1 MSLKLPQAYKSKI
14 KGDITKI
21 TSKGQGK
28 IVEWSGQQLLSNILY
43 TYLVK
48 KYKSECYINKL
59 YAFILKKKHMYYLE
73 ETQNNSNIQKCCDD
87 VYECSQRITS
97 DIILIPLTIQYP
109 TSTTTDL
116 VNITGNAKGA
126 FSGHANLLIFRK
138 QKGILEHFE
147 PHGIFIDEQIAFKI
161 ELFLKNFKKKLNE
174 KFKKNIKFV
183 ESNIICPYGFQVIE
197 GFSKLPIKTKG
208 FCLVWTLFFAE
219 LVLKNP
225 TLTSK
230 QIASLILDEV
240 YSSKD
245 GISTDNGKTFWGDYF
260 RNLITGYT
268 LMLDEK
274 IVKYLSHYDK
284 DISISKLLE
293 IIENINDKNN
303 TLIYNK
309 ILNDLNLFIMNESIP
324 NIKNNDDNNIK
335 LFENISPLSKT
346 LSNKNTLKLNIT
358 KKNKITKKEKAEAE
372 KAEAEK
378 ERAEKER
385 VEKEKAE
392 KERAEAEAEKAEKE
406 RAEAE
411 AEKEKAEKEKAEKEK
426 AEKEKKIQKNKK
438 EKVETKIKRVSNEII
453 NNELK
458 SKCEEQEKIKAQKVC
473 EEQSKITAQ
482 KVCEEQIK
490 IKTQKEIE
498 EQIKRCPKGTRKN
511 KLSGKCEK
519 FII

>member
-14 KGDITKI
+14 KGDIAKI

-48 KYKSECYINKL
+48 KYKSECYINNL
-59 YAFILKKKHMYYLE
+59 YAFILNKKNMYYLE
-73 ETQNNSNIQKCCDD
+73 ETQNISNIQKCCDD

-97 DIILIPLTIQYP
+97 DIIIIPFTIQYP

-116 VNITGNAKGA
+116 VNITGNIKGA

-147 PHGIFIDEQIAFKI
+147 PHGIFINERISLQI
-161 ELFLKNFKKKLNE
+161 ELFLKKFKKKLIE

-183 ESNIICPYGFQVIE
+183 ESNIICPYGFQLIE

-245 GISTDNGKTFWGDYF
+245 GISTDDGKTFWGDYF

-293 IIENINDKNN
+293 MIENINDKNN

-309 ILNDLNLFIMNESIP
+309 ILNDLNSFIMNESIP

-358 KKNKITKKEKAEAE
+358 KK
-372 KAEAEK
+372 
-378 ERAEKER
+378 
-385 VEKEKAE
+385 
-392 KERAEAEAEKAEKE
+392 
-406 RAEAE
+406 
-411 AEKEKAEKEKAEKEK
+411 
-426 AEKEKKIQKNKK
+426 
-438 EKVETKIKRVSNEII
+438 IK
-453 NNELK
+453 
-458 SKCEEQEKIKAQKVC
+458 
-473 EEQSKITAQ
+473 
-482 KVCEEQIK
+482 
-490 IKTQKEIE
+490 
-498 EQIKRCPKGTRKN
+498 
-511 KLSGKCEK
+511 
-519 FII
+519 